1 MRAMHRIRLASPCL
15 ALSGLCLAL
24 SLGGCNKPADA
35 PAPVEKAAPADGK
48 DGGKAPPRS
57 HGDMK
62 APVGPHGAGMA
73 GAPTRQ
79 KGPPREITPAGTS
92 RDEKAAELA
101 FKVPTEWETQPA
113 SSPMRVSQFVVP
125 GPGGDGEM
133 VVFRFAGG
141 AGGIDANVA
150 RWKGQFVPPEGKTI
164 DDLTKTSSFE
174 AGTLK
179 VTLVDITGHY
189 SAPERPGSPNMV
201 DEPDHRMIA
210 AIVEGAGDPFFFK
223 LLGPSKTVEL
233 WAKPFEDGLR
243 AAKAG

>member
-1 MRAMHRIRLASPCL
+1 MRAMHLLRLALPC
-15 ALSGLCLAL
+15 LCLAL
-24 SLGGCNKPADA
+24 PIAGCNKAAEA
-35 PAPVEKAAPADGK
+35 PAKAEDKAPAEDK
-48 DGGKAPPRS
+48 SASKTPPRS
-57 HGDMK
+57 HGDVK

-79 KGPPREITPAGTS
+79 KGPPRDITPAGTL

-101 FKVPTEWETQPA
+101 FQVPTEWESQPA

-141 AGGIDANVA
+141 AGGIEANVA

-164 DDLTKTSSFE
+164 DDLTKTTTFDV
-174 AGTLK
+174 GTLK
-179 VTLVDITGHY
+179 VTLVDITGRY
-189 SAPERPGSPNMV
+189 NAPERPGSPNMV

-210 AIVEGAGDPFFFK
+210 AIVEGSGDPFFFK

-243 AAKAG
+243 AAKSG

>member
-1 MRAMHRIRLASPCL
+1 MHLLRLALPC
-15 ALSGLCLAL
+15 LCLAL
-24 SLGGCNKPADA
+24 PIAGCTKAAEA
-35 PAPVEKAAPADGK
+35 PAKVEDKAPADDKGAS
-48 DGGKAPPRS
+48 KAPPRS
-57 HGDMK
+57 HGDVK
-62 APVGPHGAGMA
+62 APAGPHGAGMA

-79 KGPPREITPAGTS
+79 KGPPRDITPAGTS

-101 FKVPTEWETQPA
+101 FKVPTEWESQPA

-141 AGGIDANVA
+141 AGGIEANVA
-150 RWKGQFVPPEGKTI
+150 RWKGQFVPPEGKTV
-164 DDLTKTSSFE
+164 DDLAKTTSFDV
-174 AGTLK
+174 GTLK

-189 SAPERPGSPNMV
+189 KAPERPGSPNMV
-201 DEPDHRMIA
+201 DEPDQRMIA
-210 AIVEGAGDPFFFK
+210 AIVEGSGDPFFFK
-223 LLGPSKTVEL
+223 LLGPSATVEL